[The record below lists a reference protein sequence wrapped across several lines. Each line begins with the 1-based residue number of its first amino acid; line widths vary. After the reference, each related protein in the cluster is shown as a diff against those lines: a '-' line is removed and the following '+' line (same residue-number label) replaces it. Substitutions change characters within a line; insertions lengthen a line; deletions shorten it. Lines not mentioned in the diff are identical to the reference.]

1 MDTQTE
7 SRGSFKLSGEA
18 DLQLILVRLLS
29 QQSAE
34 AKINNRERSN
44 FKSRPKSAQYCQK
57 AFHFGGTITAEL
69 LKVEYVL

>member
-34 AKINNRERSN
+34 AKINNRER
-44 FKSRPKSAQYCQK
+44 
-57 AFHFGGTITAEL
+57 
-69 LKVEYVL
+69 